1 MKRTVILLLVLV
13 LVSGFSAFGA
23 TDDPTVDAE
32 TREAIRQKTREY
44 IAANTVSGTYHFY
57 DVVTNE
63 VIQLKFKKLHGG
75 IRTTDDFF
83 MSCADFE
90 NEDGTL
96 YDMDFLLIQN
106 ETGEF
111 VVTQPYLHGID
122 KQHRP
127 FHP

>member
-1 MKRTVILLLVLV
+1 MKRTFAIISALVLMAC
-13 LVSGFSAFGA
+13 FSAHGA
-23 TDDPTVDAE
+23 TDDQTVDGK
-32 TREAIRQKTREY
+32 TRKAIHQKTQDY
-44 IAANTVSGTYHFY
+44 IAENTVGGTYRFY

-63 VIQLKFKKLHGG
+63 VVRLKFKKLHGG

-90 NEDGTL
+90 NEDGVL
-96 YDMDFLLIQN
+96 FDMDFLLIQN
-106 ETGEF
+106 EDGQF
-111 VVTQPYLHGID
+111 VVTQPYLHAIE